1 MSKNKEKDTKV
12 VETATVE
19 TEEQKEEEEKL
30 PTEVDFKNADSPE
43 KKLELMKKLLEN
55 QKTPEAKKQKLIYKA
70 MANITVVRN

>member
-19 TEEQKEEEEKL
+19 TEEQKEEKV

>member
-12 VETATVE
+12 VGTATVE
-19 TEEQKEEEEKL
+19 TEEQKEEEKL

>member
-19 TEEQKEEEEKL
+19 TEEQEEEKL

>member
-1 MSKNKEKDTKV
+1 MSKNKEKDTKI

-19 TEEQKEEEEKL
+19 TEEQKEEEKL

>member
-19 TEEQKEEEEKL
+19 TEEQEEEKL

-55 QKTPEAKKQKLIYKA
+55 QKTPEAKKQK
-70 MANITVVRN
+70 

>member
-12 VETATVE
+12 VEKATVE
-19 TEEQKEEEEKL
+19 TEEQEEEKL

>member
-12 VETATVE
+12 VETTTVE
-19 TEEQKEEEEKL
+19 TEEQEKEEKL

>member
-19 TEEQKEEEEKL
+19 TEEQKEEEKV

>member
-19 TEEQKEEEEKL
+19 TEEQEEKL

>member
-19 TEEQKEEEEKL
+19 TEEQKEEEKL

>member
-12 VETATVE
+12 VETPTVE
-19 TEEQKEEEEKL
+19 TEEQKEEEKL

>member
-12 VETATVE
+12 VEKATVE
-19 TEEQKEEEEKL
+19 TEEQKEEEKL